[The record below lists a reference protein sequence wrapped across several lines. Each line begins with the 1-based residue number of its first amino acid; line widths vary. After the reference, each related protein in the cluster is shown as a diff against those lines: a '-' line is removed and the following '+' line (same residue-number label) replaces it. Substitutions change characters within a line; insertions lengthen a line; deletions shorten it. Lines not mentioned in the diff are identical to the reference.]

1 MNKSEMNEIINN
13 AQMIVDGY
21 AFMQI
26 KDNLLHIVSLHAP
39 FHALI
44 AIIKNR
50 GILTDKEIR
59 IIREFIKENYQE
71 MFTKWSKLSD
81 NSFYEEK

>member
-21 AFMQI
+21 AFMQK

-44 AIIKNR
+44 VSKN
-50 GILTDKEIR
+50 GEVLETNMDDIEIS
-59 IIREFIKENYQE
+59 IVLNYWNRNKKTFSE
-71 MFTKWSKLSD
+71 A
-81 NSFYEEK
+81 YA